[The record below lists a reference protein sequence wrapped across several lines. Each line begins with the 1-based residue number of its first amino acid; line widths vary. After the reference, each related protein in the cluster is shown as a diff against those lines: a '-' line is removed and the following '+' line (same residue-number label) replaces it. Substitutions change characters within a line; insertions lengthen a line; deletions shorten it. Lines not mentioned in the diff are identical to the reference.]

1 LNPAFVAD
9 SRVQEYARLLV
20 ERSID
25 VQPGWQVL
33 VISQPPARPLL
44 EEVVRLIA
52 RRGAYPLV
60 RFSYAM
66 EQLPFV
72 TLFAEEAPLELLE
85 KPAPADQ
92 HVWDAVDAW
101 MLLGAPENSR
111 EGADLAPERRNTMA
125 EAHAPFLQ
133 RRLRMEIPWVTCRF
147 PCPSLAQESG
157 MGLKAFEDFLYGAV
171 LLDWDAEGEKMSR
184 IKDRFDQAD
193 EVRIVGAETD
203 LRFSLE
209 GRPGEVDDGHAN
221 MPGGEVFYCPVED
234 STEGIVSFIEYPAYQ
249 EPDLVEGVRMRYEGG
264 RVVEASATSNEEAL
278 LTKLDRDEGARRL
291 GEFGIGCN
299 PGIQRYMK
307 NTLFDEKMYG
317 TIHLAVGAS
326 LPTIGGKN
334 QSSVHWDMVKDL
346 RNGGRIE
353 CDGEVVQEDGEWKF

>member
-1 LNPAFVAD
+1 MNGAAVAD
-9 SRVQEYARLLV
+9 ARVQEYARLLV

-25 VQPGWQVL
+25 VQPGWQVM
-33 VISQPPARPLL
+33 VVSQPAARPLL

-60 RFSYAM
+60 RLSYAM
-66 EQLPFV
+66 EQLPFLW
-72 TLFAEEAPLELLE
+72 TWAAEAPAELLE
-85 KPAPADQ
+85 RPAPADQ
-92 HVWDAVDAW
+92 QVWDSVDAW

-111 EGADLAPERRNTMA
+111 EGADISTERRDSIA
-125 EAHAPFLQ
+125 KAHAGFLQ

-147 PCPSLAQESG
+147 PCPALAQEAG
-157 MGLKAFEDFLYGAV
+157 MSLAGFEDFLYGAV
-171 LLDWDAEGEKMSR
+171 LLDWDAEGEKMKR
-184 IKDRFDQAD
+184 IAERFDRAS

-209 GRPGEVDDGHAN
+209 GRNGDVDDGHAN
-221 MPGGEVFYCPVED
+221 MPGGEVFYSPVEE
-234 STEGIVSFIEYPAYQ
+234 STEGVVSFLEYPAYQ

-264 RVVEASATSNEEAL
+264 KVVEASARTNEDVL
-278 LTKLDRDEGARRL
+278 ISKLDRDEGARIL

-299 PGIQRYMK
+299 PGIQRYMR

-317 TIHLAVGAS
+317 TIHLAIGAG

-334 QSSVHWDMVKDL
+334 VSAVHWDMVKDL
-346 RNGGRIE
+346 RSGGRIE
-353 CDGEVVQEDGEWKF
+353 CDGEVVQADGEWTF

>member
-1 LNPAFVAD
+1 MAD
-9 SRVQEYARLLV
+9 PRVQEYARLLV

-25 VQPGWQVL
+25 VQPEWQVM
-33 VISQPPARPLL
+33 VISQPAAQPLL

-60 RFSYAM
+60 RYSHAM

-72 TLFAEEAPLELLE
+72 WTWAEEAPIEVLR
-85 KPAPADQ
+85 KVAPADE
-92 HVWDAVDAW
+92 HAWNTVDAW
-101 MLLGAPENSR
+101 MMLGAPDNTR
-111 EGADLAPERRNTMA
+111 EGADLPAERRDA
-125 EAHAPFLQ
+125 VQKAHAAFLQ

-147 PCPSLAQESG
+147 PCPALAQESG
-157 MGLKAFEDFLYGAV
+157 MGLRAFEEFLYGAV
-171 LLDWDAEGEKMSR
+171 LLDWDAEGEKMNR
-184 IKDRFDQAD
+184 IKERFDRAK

-209 GRPGEVDDGHAN
+209 GREGEVDDGHAN
-221 MPGGEVFYCPVED
+221 MPGGEVFYSPVED
-234 STEGIVSFIEYPAYQ
+234 STEGVVSFREYPAYQ
-249 EPDLVEGVRMRYEGG
+249 EPDVVEGVRMRYENG

-278 LTKLDRDEGARRL
+278 VAKLDRDEGARIL

-317 TIHLAVGAS
+317 TIHLAIGAG
-326 LPTIGGKN
+326 LPTIGGRN
-334 QSSVHWDMVKDL
+334 VSAVHWDMVKDL

-353 CDGEVVQEDGEWKF
+353 CDGEVVQENGEWTF

>member
-1 LNPAFVAD
+1 MAD
-9 SRVQEYARLLV
+9 PRVQEYARLLV

-25 VQPGWQVL
+25 VQPNWQVL
-33 VISQPPARPLL
+33 VLAQPAARPLL
-44 EEVVRLIA
+44 EEVIRLIA

-66 EQLPFV
+66 EQLPFRLLW
-72 TLFAEEAPLELLE
+72 TEEAPLELLD
-85 KPAPADQ
+85 KAAPADKY
-92 HVWDAVDAW
+92 VWDTIDAW
-101 MLLGAPENSR
+101 MLLGAPENPR
-111 EGADLAPERRNTMA
+111 EGADLSTERRDLMA
-125 EAHAPFLQ
+125 KGQAEFLA
-133 RRLRMEIPWVTCRF
+133 RRLRLEIPWVTCRF
-147 PCPSLAQESG
+147 PCPALAQEAG

-171 LLDWDAEGEKMSR
+171 LLDWDAEGEKMKR
-184 IKDRFDQAD
+184 IADRFDQAS
-193 EVRIVGAETD
+193 EVRIVGNETD

-209 GRPGEVDDGHAN
+209 GRQGEVDDGHAN
-221 MPGGEVFYCPVED
+221 MPGGEVFYSPVEE
-234 STEGIVSFIEYPAYQ
+234 STEGVVAFTEYPAYQ
-249 EPDLVEGVRMRYEGG
+249 EPELVENVRMVYRDGK
-264 RVVEASATSNEEAL
+264 VVEATASSNEEGL
-278 LTKLDRDEGARRL
+278 LAKLDRDEGARVL

-317 TIHLAVGAS
+317 TIHLAIGAG

-353 CDGEVVQEDGEWKF
+353 CDGEVVQQNGEWTF